1 MGVLPSCLQ
10 PSIGWLASTGTVDR
24 DGANIVRPAPL
35 PEIEETI
42 QAIRRTLSWGSMH
55 LWADRCSRMED
66 WWRASASDAN
76 VETLLGSAALSS
88 AASSI
93 RRQRAR
99 DEKARRVWE
108 LAQAKL
114 ALVSDPNSWSCP
126 RSHSL
131 KLRSAPTPVMFPGFS
146 SEETITE
153 KALGMEGD
161 RSTMKRLNKTLFPWY

>member
-1 MGVLPSCLQ
+1 
-10 PSIGWLASTGTVDR
+10 
-24 DGANIVRPAPL
+24 
-35 PEIEETI
+35 
-42 QAIRRTLSWGSMH
+42 
-55 LWADRCSRMED
+55 MED
-66 WWRASASDAN
+66 WWRARASASDAN

-108 LAQAKL
+108 VTRAKL

-131 KLRSAPTPVMFPGFS
+131 RLRSEPTQATFPGFS
-146 SEETITE
+146 SAETITE
-153 KALGMEGD
+153 KALWMKGN
-161 RSTMKRLNKTLFPWY
+161 RSTMRRLNKMLFPWY